1 MFFLSLADKDAPVLR
16 QKAKK
21 ITVFD
26 HNLEQLVKE
35 MAEIMYKADGVGLAA
50 PQVGISKCL
59 VVIDVGEGLLPLVNP
74 EIIYTEGEETASEG
88 CLSLPGVFAKVSR
101 AERVVVKAQNIRGEE
116 VRIPGSGLLARA
128 MQHEV
133 DHLSGVLFID
143 KAEPDK
149 DGKK

>member
-59 VVIDVGEGLLPLVNP
+59 VIIDVGEGLLPLVNP

-88 CLSLPGVFAKVSR
+88 CLSLPGVFAEVTR
-101 AERVVVKAQNIRGEE
+101 AERVVVKAQNVRGEE

-143 KAEPDK
+143 KAKPNK
-149 DGKK
+149 GGKK